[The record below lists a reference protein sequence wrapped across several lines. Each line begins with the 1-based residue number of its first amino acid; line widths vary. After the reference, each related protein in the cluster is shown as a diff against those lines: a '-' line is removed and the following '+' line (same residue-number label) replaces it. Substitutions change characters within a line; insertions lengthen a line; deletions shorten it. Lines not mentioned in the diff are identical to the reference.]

1 MPYITRNDVNVHY
14 ESFGR
19 SQGGKPAIVF
29 LHPWS
34 TNRYIWSFQI
44 LKFARDHQ
52 CVVVDHRGHGMS
64 DKPDSGY
71 AIGEMAADVALSEE
85 AMKAYPFCR
94 LSGPAN
100 VLVMPARHSASIST
114 KMLQQLEGT
123 TVIGPILTGVE
134 KPVQICSMGSTVSD
148 ILNMAVIAATEV
160 G

>member
-1 MPYITRNDVNVHY
+1 
-14 ESFGR
+14 
-19 SQGGKPAIVF
+19 
-29 LHPWS
+29 
-34 TNRYIWSFQI
+34 
-44 LKFARDHQ
+44 
-52 CVVVDHRGHGMS
+52 
-64 DKPDSGY
+64 
-71 AIGEMAADVALSEE
+71 DVALNAE

-94 LSGPAN
+94 LSGTAN

-148 ILNMAVIAATEV
+148 ILNMAIIAATEV